1 MKAFKT
7 STKMKVSQDSMPAPK
22 KDQSAAPATKPSMK
36 KSHPA
41 HAISS
46 GDQSKAPEHNKK
58 SLPMEHAPAGV
69 AGPNGGQ
76 SVTMPKSG
84 KVGESEV

>member
-7 STKMKVSQDSMPAPK
+7 STKMKVYQDSMPSPK

-36 KSHPA
+36 KMHPSHPVM
-41 HAISS
+41 S
-46 GDQSKAPEHNKK
+46 GDQSKAPEHK
-58 SLPMEHAPAGV
+58 SKVLPMEHAPAGV

-76 SVTMPKSG
+76 SVNMPKSG